1 MYVLTILCYLFGTT
15 TNQPTNME
23 NTTLPR
29 SPGFSSNL
37 CATFEK
43 KTHPGIQPHLFCD
56 NRSKIRKNTKTG
68 WWDFLGGGFKYK
80 KAIAMLGFR
89 EGIVFLGGGFKY
101 FLFSSLFGEDEP
113 ILTSIFFKWVETTN

>member
-1 MYVLTILCYLFGTT
+1 MFSQFCVTFLGQQP
-15 TNQPTNME
+15 TNQPTWKI
-23 NTTLPR
+23 PR
-29 SPGFSSNL
+29 CLGHRVL
-37 CATFEK
+37 VATCVPHLK
-43 KTHPGIQPHLFCD
+43 KTSHPGIQLHLFCD

-101 FLFSSLFGEDEP
+101 VLCSSLFGEDEP